1 MILVNDIDDMEAA
14 KDAAVDNYLSGR
26 ASDRHEKRTSIRVE
40 DAIGMRDALES
51 LIATAVETFEEETG
65 LEVTGI
71 YVPAFR
77 DGRKLK
83 ITTVL
88 PAKKAEIAYP
98 F

>member
-1 MILVNDIDDMEAA
+1 MILDHELPYDDSSLVRERKAEA
-14 KDAAVDNYLSGR
+14 KSN
-26 ASDRHEKRTSIRVE
+26 IRVE

-51 LIATAVETFEEETG
+51 LIATAVQTFEEETG

-71 YVPAFR
+71 YVPMIR

-88 PAKKAEIAYP
+88 PAKKAEIVYP